1 MSKKT
6 GKERSK
12 RFSIPVYFGSEEEL
26 ERVKAAAG
34 GSASAYI
41 RDCVRFSH
49 GYADPRH
56 DVARELYAV
65 ARKIG
70 GEVHLIA
77 DLVRATY
84 ALRRAIGQTA
94 FSSATHD
101 VLGCLDRVNDL
112 IDVLTVSIENRAGL
126 DVELIRLIGDYRRD
140 CAAWESR
147 QSRRATGQARKARS

>member
-1 MSKKT
+1 MSKVN

-84 ALRRAIGQTA
+84 ALRRAIGKTP
-94 FSSATHD
+94 SSSVTNN
-101 VLGCLDRVNDL
+101 VRRSLDRVDAL
-112 IDVLTVSIENRAGL
+112 IDVLTVGIENRAGL
-126 DVELIRLIGDYRRD
+126 DVQLMRLIGDYRRD

-147 QSRRATGQARKARS
+147 QSRTATAQARKSRS